1 VTCRPFKFALEEGT
15 SVGSSRLLK
24 ELARRPRRLGRSSAT
39 AYYGNKETWESFIN
53 AVKETPAGGVLPS
66 TGAPRTEQEGLAS
79 RDPRSALNDTTPD
92 GRGL

>member
-39 AYYGNKETWESFIN
+39 DGNKDTSESFTGKG
-53 AVKETPAGGVLPS
+53 KETPAGGVLPS

-79 RDPRSALNDTTPD
+79 RDPRSALNDTTPES
-92 GRGL
+92 RGL